1 MKLFTL
7 LLALS
12 FFTSSKLFAE
22 QPFEVQNP
30 LKLDFQDV
38 IKLVRD
44 NINGWSKLSL
54 DNARTVW
61 TPRNFYAQQISDPKK
76 WIAQIRELG
85 FCQPDKAW
93 KNFPVLSVSNDQL
106 SYGIEQVIQN
116 PHLNLVTQMVYS
128 ETVVSGG
135 KVRNVSYDF
144 RQNGSMV
151 NVTCSASNELGEIQS
166 IQQNF
171 DIKNPKKFEVQQ
183 KKNGKLLE
191 I

>member
-7 LLALS
+7 FLALS
-12 FFTSSKLFAE
+12 FFTSSKTFAE
-22 QPFEVQNP
+22 QAFEVQNP
-30 LKLDFQDV
+30 LKLDFQEV

-54 DNARTVW
+54 DNRQTVW
-61 TPRNFYAQQISDPKK
+61 TPQTFYTQKISDPKK
-76 WIAQIRELG
+76 WIAQIHELG

-93 KNFPVLSVSNDQL
+93 KNFPVLSVSNDVM
-106 SYGIEQVIQN
+106 SSGIEQVMQN
-116 PHLNLVTQMVYS
+116 PNLPITTQMVYS
-128 ETVVSGG
+128 ETVFAGG
-135 KVRNVSYDF
+135 KARNVSYDF
-144 RQNGSMV
+144 RQNGSSI
-151 NVTCSASNELGEIQS
+151 NVTCSASNELGDVQS